1 MEEAFKY
8 MYALDLALT
17 IIDSEDTFLTELQI
31 RGMRAEELYDW
42 LDAWEYEWDGR
53 NWKLIE
59 RGL

>member
-17 IIDSEDTFLTELQI
+17 IIDSEDTFLTEPQI
-31 RGMRAEELYDW
+31 RGMRSEELYDW

-53 NWKLIE
+53 NWKPLE
-59 RGL
+59 RGS